1 MKKLL
6 VSIGLIC
13 AGSGAF
19 AQDLHFSQILQ
30 SPNLLNPGAVG
41 VYDGWER
48 VALHHRN
55 QWLGGSTSFMSSG
68 LNVDACLF
76 KDMMRPQPHLAIG
89 LQFYNDIGGLSKFGT
104 QNAAMTIS
112 GILPMGNGHQL
123 SAGIQTGMGMRKG
136 DMSQLTFDSQWNGTG
151 YDPNIVSGEVNGL
164 NSFNYFDAS
173 AGLFYQFDGD
183 NSGFARNNDVKFQF
197 GLAAYHANAPMM
209 KYRTGSGERLERK
222 YVAMAN
228 YTMDIPQTKFSF
240 DVQAVQFVQG
250 GHYETIFG
258 GVLKR
263 RFSEGSKQT
272 GFKRDASIGLGCY
285 ARMKDAIIPTMQI
298 EYKGFKFGVSY
309 DGTLSALRRS
319 PGIGSLEFSL
329 SYVNQHHAIF
339 KARRGGGL
347 KY

>member
-1 MKKLL
+1 MKKIFI
-6 VSIGLIC
+6 SIGLI
-13 AGSGAF
+13 ALGSSAL
-19 AQDLHFSQILQ
+19 AQDLHFSQVLQ

-68 LNVDACLF
+68 LNVDACLM

-104 QNAAMTIS
+104 QTGAMTLS
-112 GILPMGNGHQL
+112 GILPMGGGHQL
-123 SAGIQTGMGMRKG
+123 SAGIQAGIGMRKG
-136 DMSQLTFDSQWNGTG
+136 DMSQLTFDSQWNGTN
-151 YDPNIVSGEVNGL
+151 YDQNIVSGETNGL

-173 AGLFYQFDGD
+173 AGVFYQFDGD
-183 NSGFARNNDVKFQF
+183 RSEFARNNDVKIQG
-197 GLAAYHANAPMM
+197 GLAAYHANAPTM
-209 KYRTGSGERLERK
+209 KYRTGSSEKLERK
-222 YVAMAN
+222 YVAMFN
-228 YTMDIPQTKFSF
+228 YSMDIPNTKFSF
-240 DVQAVQFVQG
+240 DAQAVQFIQG

-258 GVLKR
+258 GVIKR
-263 RFSEGSKQT
+263 RFSEGSKVT

-285 ARMKDAIIPTMQI
+285 ARLRDAIVPTMQI

-309 DGTLSALRRS
+309 DGTLSALRRA

-329 SYVNQHHAIF
+329 SYVNLHHATH
-339 KARRGGGL
+339 KTRRKGL